1 MYIIIHSECIITRSI
16 HMYNVGVLYNS
27 MGIYNNKQ
35 CKILKVYLI
44 FIFFTW
50 SALHSNA
57 SHLSNLFLLV
67 VYNTKNNL
75 KTVKYVLHYP
85 KLLWIALI

>member
-1 MYIIIHSECIITRSI
+1 MFKKNGLYVAFSSIMCFFFYFTGNFYNNVYIIIHSECIITRSI

-44 FIFFTW
+44 FISFTW
-50 SALHSNA
+50 SAIHN
-57 SHLSNLFLLV
+57 
-67 VYNTKNNL
+67 
-75 KTVKYVLHYP
+75 
-85 KLLWIALI
+85 

>member
-1 MYIIIHSECIITRSI
+1 MCILIIIHSECIITRSI

-44 FIFFTW
+44 FISFTW
-50 SALHSNA
+50 SAIHN
-57 SHLSNLFLLV
+57 
-67 VYNTKNNL
+67 
-75 KTVKYVLHYP
+75 
-85 KLLWIALI
+85 